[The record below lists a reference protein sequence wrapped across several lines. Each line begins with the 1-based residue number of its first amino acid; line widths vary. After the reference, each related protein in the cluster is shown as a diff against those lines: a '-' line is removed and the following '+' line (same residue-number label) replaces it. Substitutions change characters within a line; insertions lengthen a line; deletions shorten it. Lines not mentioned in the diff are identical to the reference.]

1 MVDRI
6 PTDDQAMIKVS
17 LEKVSTLGK
26 FLKSFLE
33 LVEDEK
39 ELHTLCSMINHCTQG
54 KVVPT
59 KNKVANQLLR
69 KKRTNGEFRFIL
81 QIGEYDIDSVI
92 LDLGFDVN
100 VLPKKTC

>member
-1 MVDRI
+1 MLDRL
-6 PTDDQAMIKVS
+6 PSNDQAMTKGS
-17 LEKVSTLGK
+17 LEKVIILGI
-26 FLKSFLE
+26 FFKSFLD

-81 QIGEYDIDSVI
+81 QIGEYDIDNVI
-92 LDLGFDVN
+92 LDFGFDVN
-100 VLPKKTC
+100 VLPKKTW